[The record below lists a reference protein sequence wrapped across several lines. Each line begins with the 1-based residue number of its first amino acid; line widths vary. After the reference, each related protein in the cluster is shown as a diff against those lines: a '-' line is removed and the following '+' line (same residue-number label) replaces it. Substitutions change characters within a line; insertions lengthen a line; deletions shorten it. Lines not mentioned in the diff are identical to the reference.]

1 MPSPVAIT
9 RLLYE
14 LCVDLGFCL
23 PEEAQQ
29 ALVDNTPA
37 TPSEFANAVFVAEG
51 LPLPIKTSE
60 LYEQVLE
67 IAYRYFAVE
76 SDAGNMSAE
85 PDHDPP
91 PLPAEIL
98 FYSVTDEYGEFSNF
112 ASYPIKLDGKVWP
125 TSEHYFQGQKFKD
138 QAARERI
145 RRASTPM
152 EAARLGRSRKLR
164 LRPDWES
171 AKVDVMRKAVQAKF
185 EQHSDLAALL
195 LATGEAKLVEHTP
208 NDEFW
213 GDAGDGSGRNML
225 GRILMAVRASLRGD
239 RAR

>member
-1 MPSPVAIT
+1 MLSPVAVT
-9 RLLYE
+9 RLLYD
-14 LCVDLGFCL
+14 LCVELGFCL
-23 PEEAQQ
+23 PDEAQQ

-37 TPSEFANAVFVAEG
+37 TSREFADAVFVAEG
-51 LPLPIKTSE
+51 LQLPIKTSE

-67 IAYRYFAVE
+67 IVERHFAAE
-76 SDAGNMSAE
+76 SDVSNLPAE

-98 FYSVTDEYGEFSNF
+98 FYSVGDEYGELSNF

-125 TSEHYFQGQKFKD
+125 TSEHYFQGQKFKE

-171 AKVDVMRKAVQAKF
+171 VKVDVMRKAVRAKF

-225 GRILMAVRASLRGD
+225 GRILMETRASLRGD
-239 RAR
+239 RSR

>member
-1 MPSPVAIT
+1 MLSPVAAT
-9 RLLYE
+9 RLLYD

-37 TPSEFANAVFVAEG
+37 TSREFANAVFIAEG

-67 IAYRYFAVE
+67 IVVRYFAVE
-76 SDAGNMSAE
+76 SDVGDMPPE
-85 PDHDPP
+85 PDHDPS
-91 PLPAEIL
+91 LPAEIL
-98 FYSVTDEYGEFSNF
+98 FYSVADNYGEFSNF
-112 ASYPIKLDGKVWP
+112 ASYPIKLDGHVWP

-171 AKVDVMRKAVQAKF
+171 VKVDVMRKAVQAKF
-185 EQHSDLAALL
+185 EQHSDLAAVL
-195 LATGEAKLVEHTP
+195 LATGEAKLIEHTP

-225 GRILMAVRASLRGD
+225 GRILMEVRASLRGD
-239 RAR
+239 QPR